1 MRKTTAILLI
11 LLFLTACGSETAVAE
26 TTVPEIAA
34 VETTIA
40 ETEAPATEPA
50 TAPTEPEATE

>member
-11 LLFLTACGSETAVAE
+11 LLFLTACGSETAVVE

-34 VETTIA
+34 VEPTIA
-40 ETEAPATEPA
+40 ET
-50 TAPTEPEATE
+50 